1 MEVWR
6 DGEHKYEVELVER
19 TPVIKDGKT
28 VEWILKYKVI
38 SEEKLTH

>member
-1 MEVWR
+1 METWR
-6 DGEHKYEVELVER
+6 DDEYKYEVELIER

-38 SEEKLTH
+38 SQEKITR